1 MKKLLV
7 VLVGIFIFAVAT
19 TAFAETKVTVSLKA
33 WSNDWEE
40 EASYADGTSET
51 FDIGSAIMVG
61 PALNVRFDNNM
72 FAGVTYLATTSDY
85 EFQNSNIPPDTIGI
99 DRKDLDLTVGYM
111 FTPRFGMFI
120 GYKSIDASATFTA
133 PPPVADAFDLT
144 LKGPGIGILGNIPL
158 TNSVAL
164 YGNLALMSI
173 KEKFE
178 FSAAAGGGSSSSDMV
193 GASTEVGVAV
203 AFSEAFSGNLG
214 IKFQSFAGE
223 EDEFG
228 DQYTETFS
236 GLTLGLNYTF

>member
-7 VLVGIFIFAVAT
+7 VLVGIFLFAVAT

-120 GYKSIDASATFTA
+120 GYKNIDASARFTA
-133 PPPVADAFDLT
+133 PPPEVDAFDLT

-164 YGNLALMSI
+164 YGNLAFMSI

-178 FSAAAGGGSSSSDMV
+178 FPGGGSSSSDMT
-193 GASTEVGVAV
+193 GASAEIGVAV

-214 IKFQSFAGE
+214 FKYQSFAGDK
-223 EDEFG
+223 DEFG
-228 DQYTETFS
+228 EEVTETFS
-236 GLTLGLNYTF
+236 GVTLGLNYTF

>member
-7 VLVGIFIFAVAT
+7 VLVGIFLFAVAT

-40 EASYADGTSET
+40 KVETLGGTT
-51 FDIGSAIMVG
+51 DTTDIGSTLMVG

-85 EFQNSNIPPDTIGI
+85 EFQNSNIPPDTLSI

-120 GYKSIDASATFTA
+120 GYKNIDASARFTA
-133 PPPVADAFDLT
+133 PPPEADAFDLT
-144 LKGPGIGILGNIPL
+144 LKGPGVGILGNIPL
-158 TNSVAL
+158 SNSVAL
-164 YGNLALMSI
+164 YGNLAFMSI

-178 FSAAAGGGSSSSDMV
+178 FSAAAGGGSSSYDMT
-193 GASTEVGVAV
+193 GASAEIGVAV
-203 AFSEAFSGNLG
+203 AFSDAFSGNLG
-214 IKFQSFAGE
+214 FKYQSFTGE
-223 EDEFG
+223 EADTV
-228 DQYTETFS
+228 TETFS

>member
-1 MKKLLV
+1 MKKLIM
-7 VLVGIFIFAVAT
+7 VLVGVFMLANAT
-19 TAFAETKVTVSLKA
+19 TSFAETKVTVSLKA

-40 EASYADGTSET
+40 KASYAGGTSET
-51 FDIGSAIMVG
+51 FDIGSAVMVG

-72 FAGVTYLATTSDY
+72 FAGVTYLATQSDY
-85 EFQNSNIPPDTIGI
+85 EYTVAPDTLSI

-111 FTPRFGMFI
+111 FTPRFGMFV
-120 GYKSIDASATFTA
+120 GYKNIDASAKYTS

-178 FSAAAGGGSSSSDMV
+178 WAGGGTSSSDMV

-223 EDEFG
+223 EDEYG